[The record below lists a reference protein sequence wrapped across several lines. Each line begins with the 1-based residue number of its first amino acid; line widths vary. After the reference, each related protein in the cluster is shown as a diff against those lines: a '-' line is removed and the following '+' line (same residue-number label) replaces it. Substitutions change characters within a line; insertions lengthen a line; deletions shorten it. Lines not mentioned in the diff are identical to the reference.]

1 MLQRLSPKEH
11 TSAYPDDWEV
21 GDASNLAVDNV
32 AEMRSRA
39 PHECRG
45 LGQIQY
51 SGDGG
56 LHGLRRLF
64 RLVSPR
70 FPPARWKFF
79 AGKGEIWQPVL
90 ASIDMG
96 EALSHAR
103 L

>member
-39 PHECRG
+39 PHECGG

-51 SGDGG
+51 FGDGG
-56 LHGLRRLF
+56 IPGLRWF

-79 AGKGEIWQPVL
+79 ASKGEIWQPVL

>member
-56 LHGLRRLF
+56 LPGLRWLF
-64 RLVSPR
+64 FV
-70 FPPARWKFF
+70 PPARWKFF
-79 AGKGEIWQPVL
+79 ASTGEIWQPVL

-96 EALSHAR
+96 EALSHAC